1 MNNQYIRLSELV
13 SLHPADD
20 PKSRFYNFWKT
31 FDDIPE
37 RVQKRVQAFSLI
49 EKELSA
55 LDAKSWSDLKD
66 EVKKFCIIK
75 SDDRGWNQ
83 LFEKLNEAKGYCFLK
98 SIGCSDIK
106 FIPRATKNKVE
117 TPDLIGRRNTSQVL
131 CEVKTIN
138 VSDDLVSARK
148 NISVM
153 EAQNKLTE
161 GITNKLRKTISK
173 AASQLNS
180 YSESL
185 DTEKYIYL
193 VITYDDDIDYREELN
208 IQTRDVFNTMKLDGI
223 NLEIHNQA

>member
-1 MNNQYIRLSELV
+1 MNNQYIRLNELV
-13 SLHPADD
+13 SLHSSDNKD
-20 PKSRFYNFWKT
+20 YQKSRFYNFWET
-31 FDDIPE
+31 FYEITE
-37 RVQKRVQAFSLI
+37 QRVQAFSLI

-66 EVKKFCIIK
+66 EAKKFCIIK

-98 SIGCSDIK
+98 SIGCSDIE
-106 FIPRATKNKVE
+106 FIATKNNVE
-117 TPDLIGRRNTSQVL
+117 TPDLIGRKNTSQVL

-138 VSDDLVSARK
+138 VSKGLVDARI
-148 NISVM
+148 NLTVM
-153 EAQNKLTE
+153 EAKNRLDE
-161 GITNKLRKTISK
+161 GMTNKLESTISK

-208 IQTRDVFNTMKLDGI
+208 IQTRDVFNTMKLVGI
-223 NLEIHNQA
+223 NLVIHNEA